1 MSTLELSFGRLCS
14 MVLLVIA
21 VLGSSCDRHV
31 APEDIVGPI
40 GIPIDRTSQQLVI
53 GSGTVMIPKVLK
65 GSYGANCRLHPGE
78 QWDLTLSDPTDR
90 SVELELNESFASC
103 PLTITML
110 QMQVGTTL
118 IDYPLAKPILLSNSY
133 AASPVALYS
142 SGSENV
148 SLFVNA
154 KFGSLES
161 AVYSNNFSI
170 QMVYS
175 DNALACSIT
184 APAAI
189 YATAS
194 AVVYG
199 TFGAPPNYVMS
210 FDELH
215 LSVDKDSIVQ
225 SNSGGLVKLTLPTL
239 QPQAGEQWRVFDES
253 ARCCRTYSFAA
264 IDTIYRNVTPVAA
277 GTIIGNADVI
287 LLFSDLALLGQRLP
301 KTRTVIVKH
310 SGGGGLTSYELFQV
324 LFPGPL

>member
-1 MSTLELSFGRLCS
+1 

-21 VLGSSCDRHV
+21 VLGVGCDHPIS
-31 APEDIVGPI
+31 PENIVGPI

-53 GSGTVMIPKVLK
+53 GTGPVVIPKVLK
-65 GSYGANCRLHPGE
+65 GSYGATCRLHPGE
-78 QWDLTLSDPTDR
+78 QWDLTLGDPTDR
-90 SVELELNESFASC
+90 SVELELNESFSNC

-118 IDYPLAKPILLSNSY
+118 IDYPLAQPILLSNSY
-133 AASPVALYS
+133 AASPVALS
-142 SGSENV
+142 ASGGGSV

-154 KFGSLES
+154 KFGGLGSTM
-161 AVYSNNFSI
+161 YSNNFSI
-170 QMVYS
+170 EMVYS
-175 DNALACSIT
+175 DNALACSVT

-199 TFGAPPNYVMS
+199 TFGSPPNYVMS
-210 FDELH
+210 FDDLH
-215 LSVDKDSIVQ
+215 LSVDKDLIVQ
-225 SNSGGLVKLTLPTL
+225 SSSGGFVKLALPTL

-253 ARCCRTYSFAA
+253 ARCCRTYSYAA
-264 IDTIYRNVTPVAA
+264 IDTIYRNVTPVAS
-277 GTIIGNADVI
+277 GMITGSGDVSLFFAD
-287 LLFSDLALLGQRLP
+287 FALLGQRLP

-310 SGGGGLTSYELFQV
+310 SGGGGLISYELFQV